1 MIYPNDITPLTLTDY
16 PGETAA
22 VLWFGGCNLRCPYC
36 YNRELACADPC
47 KPGTRTDVL
56 DVLKERKKLLSGVV
70 LSGGE
75 VTMQDEDELY
85 ELCKKLK
92 EMGYKV
98 KIDTNGSNP
107 EVLDSLI
114 NRVLVD
120 CGELVDYVA
129 LDHKYPRYKSVMYK
143 GKSLFNLFTQ
153 SHFRL
158 HYAYLTKNRSSSN
171 TAFDYE
177 IRTTVHPDIL
187 TEEDVITM
195 IREARSIGYHRKY
208 YLQAFQD
215 TGDNIGGLKKPDR
228 QFNYD
233 LVLETCENVEVRGL

>member
-36 YNRELACADPC
+36 YNRELACADPS

-56 DVLKERKKLLSGVV
+56 DILKERKKLLSGVV

-75 VTMQDEDELY
+75 VTMQDEDGLH

-107 EVLDSLI
+107 ELLDY
-114 NRVLVD
+114 LVAD
-120 CGELVDYVA
+120 DLVDYVA

-143 GKSLFNLFTQ
+143 GKSLFKLFYN
-153 SHFRL
+153 SHYRL
-158 HYAYLTKNRSSSN
+158 HYRYLTKNRSLSKPVFN
-171 TAFDYE
+171 YE

-215 TGDNIGGLKKPDR
+215 TGDNIGGLKKPAR
-228 QFNYD
+228 QFDYD

>member
-36 YNRELACADPC
+36 YNRELACADPS
-47 KPGTRTDVL
+47 KPGIRTDVL

-75 VTMQDEDELY
+75 VTMQDEDELH

-92 EMGYKV
+92 DMGYKV
-98 KIDTNGSNP
+98 KVDTNGSNP
-107 EVLDSLI
+107 ELLDYLI
-114 NRVLVD
+114 SDDLVN
-120 CGELVDYVA
+120 YVA
-129 LDHKYPRYKSVMYK
+129 LDHKYPRYKTVMYK
-143 GKSLFNLFTQ
+143 GKSLFNLFDE

-158 HYAYLTKNRSSSN
+158 SYRKITKNHTSSN
-171 TAFDYE
+171 TSFDYE

-187 TEEDVITM
+187 NEEDVITM
-195 IREARSIGYHRKY
+195 IREARSIGYKSKY

-228 QFNYD
+228 QFDYD
-233 LVLETCENVEVRGL
+233 LVLKTCENVEVRGL

>member
-36 YNRELACADPC
+36 YNTELACADPS

-56 DVLKERKKLLSGVV
+56 DVLEERKKLLSGVV

-75 VTMQDEDELY
+75 VTMQNGDELC
-85 ELCKKLK
+85 ELCKALK
-92 EMGYKV
+92 EIGYKV

-107 EVLDSLI
+107 EVLDYLI
-114 NRVLVD
+114 TSD
-120 CGELVDYVA
+120 LVDYVA
-129 LDHKYPRYKSVMYK
+129 LDHKYPKHKSTLCK
-143 GKSLFNLFTQ
+143 GKTLFDLFLG

-158 HYAYLTKNRSSSN
+158 RYAYLTKNRSSSN
-171 TAFDYE
+171 TVFDYE

-195 IREARSIGYHRKY
+195 IKETRDIGYTRKY

-228 QFNYD
+228 QFDYD
-233 LVLETCENVEVRGL
+233 LVLKTCENVEVRGL